1 MIGATVLLY
10 DTRMTA
16 KRDVRL
22 RIYETVDG
30 SNLHFLLDCPLESF
44 GTCPNVG
51 DTLALKFAEQKLFSV
66 SRRYYVNDEGW
77 AVIVRPVEPSAQS
90 DAVLRAW
97 QEDNEVDA
105 EIDAAEQEHV
115 QERIQLLIGRPPAD
129 IDLNH
134 REESVIKKLVRKG
147 TGIRFRCDAFKGFG
161 EATRNRLVQRGLIT
175 VISSDS
181 GRFKEDEIL
190 LTKEG
195 AIVWKALTNY
205 RKKVEAV
212 RSQR

>member
-1 MIGATVLLY
+1 MS
-10 DTRMTA
+10 A

-30 SNLHFLLDCPLESF
+30 SNLNFLLDCPLESF
-44 GTCPNVG
+44 GACPNVG
-51 DTLALKFAEQKLFSV
+51 DTLALKFAEQMLFSV

-97 QEDNEVDA
+97 QEDNEVSA
-105 EIDAAEQEHV
+105 EIDAAEQERV
-115 QERIQLLIGRPPAD
+115 LERVQLLIGNPPAD

-134 REESVIKKLVRKG
+134 REEPVIKKLAQKSAGV
-147 TGIRFRCDAFKGFG
+147 RFRCGAFKGFG
-161 EATRNRLVQRGLIT
+161 EGTRNNLAKRGLIA
-175 VISSDS
+175 VFPSDT
-181 GRFKEDEIL
+181 GRLKDDEIS
-190 LTKEG
+190 LTSAG
-195 AIVWKALTNY
+195 ATVWKALTAY

-212 RSQR
+212 RSQHTR